1 MQHVDNSPQ
10 QKGFNSFFQFIRP
23 SHHSQR
29 PHHGLHIDTNSLGIN
44 FHPSD
49 SRRPSIDEDKVYGSI
64 YKELSFPHD
73 RQRHTSDDC
82 AGFSR
87 LPDLSPSSSASSVTS
102 TNDPHGS
109 HTLLSPIAL
118 PVRHQRQMT
127 SPGAATRR
135 CEIIRRSNTLP
146 SSHHPVISPI
156 GVSASSWGNAK
167 SPAASFLSSFAS
179 PAEPTYEFDGDEIG
193 DYVLGKT
200 IGHGGF
206 STVREG
212 FRISDGKKVAIKVTN
227 KTVEVDERENH
238 RVQMRL
244 EREITIWKSLEHP
257 NIVQYLDALETDYAT
272 YVVSEY
278 CPNGTLLDL
287 LIRAN
292 ASHTL
297 TEDMARP
304 LIIQLCSALTYLHEK
319 VKVCH
324 KDLKLENILFDELG
338 NLKLCDFGLSEYQ
351 NPTHANQSPSSPF
364 AELDQ
369 ENDSTAGGS
378 LAYTAP
384 EQLCQNHPIRCSSSD
399 IWSLG
404 VCLYT
409 LIAGRLPFVDE
420 YKPRM
425 EQQIRNG
432 QYTMPE
438 NISPQLE
445 QLIKQCFE
453 LNPELRLTARQVLQ
467 SDWCAM

>member
-1 MQHVDNSPQ
+1 MQSVDNTQ
-10 QKGFNSFFQFIRP
+10 QQEGFNSFLQFIRP
-23 SHHSQR
+23 STHRSQ
-29 PHHGLHIDTNSLGIN
+29 HGLHIDTNSLGIN
-44 FHPSD
+44 FSSD
-49 SRRPSIDEDKVYGSI
+49 SRRRSMDEDKAFGSI

-73 RQRHTSDDC
+73 RHPRAPEETSNYP
-82 AGFSR
+82 R

-102 TNDPHGS
+102 NNEVGHS
-109 HTLLSPIAL
+109 HSLLSPIPA
-118 PVRHQRQMT
+118 RHQRQLT
-127 SPGAATRR
+127 SPGVSTRR

-146 SSHHPVISPI
+146 SSHPIVSPI

-206 STVREG
+206 SSVREG
-212 FRISDGKKVAIKVTN
+212 FRISDGKKVAIKITN
-227 KTVEVDERENH
+227 KTVEVDERENQ
-238 RVQMRL
+238 RVQIRL
-244 EREITIWKSLEHP
+244 EREIAIWKSLEHT
-257 NIVQYLDALETDYAT
+257 NIVQYIDALETDYAT

-278 CPNGTLLDL
+278 CPNGNLLDM
-287 LIRAN
+287 LIRSN
-292 ASHTL
+292 YTHKL

-304 LIIQLCSALTYLHEK
+304 LIIQLCSALSYLHDQMR
-319 VKVCH
+319 VCH
-324 KDLKLENILFDELG
+324 RDIKLENVLFDEQG
-338 NLKLCDFGLSEYQ
+338 TLKLCDFGLSEYQ
-351 NPTHANQSPSSPF
+351 NPTHAIHSPGSPF
-364 AELDQ
+364 AEFD
-369 ENDSTAGGS
+369 EGEDDSAGGS

-384 EQLCQNHPIRCSSSD
+384 EQLTQQQPVRCPSAD
-399 IWSLG
+399 IWSVG

-420 YKPRM
+420 YRPRV
-425 EQQIRNG
+425 EQQIKNG

-445 QLIKQCFE
+445 DLLKRCFN
-453 LNPELRLTARQVLQ
+453 LNPDLRPTAKDILI

>member
-1 MQHVDNSPQ
+1 MQSIDKES
-10 QKGFNSFFQFIRP
+10 FNSFFQFIRP
-23 SHHSQR
+23 SHHHQQR
-29 PHHGLHIDTNSLGIN
+29 PQHGLHIDTNSLRIN
-44 FHPSD
+44 FTSD
-49 SRRPSIDEDKVYGSI
+49 SRRRSIDEEDKAYESI

-73 RQRHTSDDC
+73 RQRQPSHETSNYT
-82 AGFSR
+82 R

-102 TNDPHGS
+102 INDVHGHS
-109 HTLLSPIAL
+109 SLSPIAL
-118 PVRHQRQMT
+118 PARHQRQMT
-127 SPGAATRR
+127 SPGTGARR

-146 SSHHPVISPI
+146 SAHPIISPM

-193 DYVLGKT
+193 DYVLGKN

-227 KTVEVDERENH
+227 KTVEINERDNQI
-238 RVQMRL
+238 VQMRL
-244 EREITIWKSLEHP
+244 EKEITIWKSLEHP
-257 NIVQYLDALETDYAT
+257 NIVQYIDALETDYAT

-278 CPNGTLLDL
+278 CPNGNLLDF

-292 ASHTL
+292 ASHKL
-297 TEDMARP
+297 TEEMTRP
-304 LIIQLCSALTYLHEK
+304 LIIQLCSALTYLHDK
-319 VKVCH
+319 VKICH
-324 KDLKLENILFDELG
+324 RDIKLENILFDEHG

-351 NPTHANQSPSSPF
+351 NPTDAAHSPGSPF
-364 AELDQ
+364 AQFDEI
-369 ENDSTAGGS
+369 NDSAGGS

-384 EQLCQNHPIRCSSSD
+384 EQLSQSRPVRCPSAD

-425 EQQIRNG
+425 EQQIRDG

-445 QLIKQCFE
+445 DLLKQCFD
-453 LNPELRLTARQVLQ
+453 LNPEYRCTARDILN
-467 SDWCAM
+467 SDWCAL